1 MTLRNRLPEPLS
13 RSIGF
18 GSLLVMILGL
28 AVGYILFMVG
38 VSTYF
43 GHTLPADDLSGIEA
57 LVITGIGIVCA
68 VIGYFGWKGF
78 LYFSY

>member
-1 MTLRNRLPEPLS
+1 MTLRNRLPEPVS

-18 GSLLVMILGL
+18 GSLIVMILGL

-38 VSTYF
+38 LGTYF
-43 GHTLPADDLSGIEA
+43 GHTIPADDLSQIEA
-57 LVITGIGIVCA
+57 VVIAGIGIACVA
-68 VIGYFGWKGF
+68 IGYFGWKGF